1 MPHPSTFF
9 CSGARLPQSVL
20 RSLGVALVL
29 GKSGFSLS
37 AGRSVVL
44 PDREGMIAEGSLRK
58 AQGNRFVDSHEMN
71 APFPARGMGGYVKPV
86 HYLWQ
91 VESVLL
97 IRTFLHH
104 DNRFPKNFTFRLKLE
119 EKRF

>member
-1 MPHPSTFF
+1 
-9 CSGARLPQSVL
+9 
-20 RSLGVALVL
+20 
-29 GKSGFSLS
+29 
-37 AGRSVVL
+37 
-44 PDREGMIAEGSLRK
+44 MIAEGSLRK

-104 DNRFPKNFTFRLKLE
+104 DNRLPKNFTFSLKLE
-119 EKRF
+119 EKRFQEAMATKNNVVPRTWAAFTTAS

>member
-1 MPHPSTFF
+1 LHWSTI
-9 CSGARLPQSVL
+9 AQSAL

-44 PDREGMIAEGSLRK
+44 PNREGMIAEASLRK
-58 AQGNRFVDSHEMN
+58 AQGNLFVDSHEMN
-71 APFPARGMGGYVKPV
+71 APLPARGMGSYVKPV

-91 VESVLL
+91 VESFLFL
-97 IRTFLHH
+97 KTFLHH
-104 DNRFPKNFTFRLKLE
+104 DNRFPKNFAFSLKLE
-119 EKRF
+119 EKSY